1 MKKLIILLA
10 VVIGGVLV
18 YSRFFSAP
26 ARAANKLASLCD
38 ETVSAKDMS
47 DAKELLGDHY
57 DAAIACVN
65 DANSCPEAL
74 GCLLGGAGDRLDEV
88 GKDIDRGIHSYEK
101 HKD

>member
-1 MKKLIILLA
+1 MKKLILLLA

-18 YSRFFSAP
+18 YSRFFSAQ
-26 ARAANKLASLCD
+26 ARAASKLASLCD

-47 DAKELLGDHY
+47 DAKQLLGDHY

-65 DANSCPEAL
+65 DCPEAL

-88 GKDIDRGIHSYEK
+88 GKDLDRGIRNYEK
-101 HKD
+101 HRQ